1 MATTTTKSHQIGDEV
16 TATKNIQ
23 ILETEAR
30 ELAATLVLVAT
41 NDGTFGAAESL
52 RCTGNGDTKSATRN
66 VYERIGDG
74 VISSNGPSHDDAP
87 GRMRQIN
94 SEAVNQLR
102 AKLRSLREQI
112 KAAR

>member
-1 MATTTTKSHQIGDEV
+1 MTTKTKASQI
-16 TATKNIQ
+16 AK
-23 ILETEAR
+23 LETEAK
-30 ELAATLVLVAT
+30 EIAATVIMVAT
-41 NDGTFGAAESL
+41 NEGTYSAIEAQRAIG
-52 RCTGNGDTKSATRN
+52 TGDPAYADRK

-74 VISSNGPSHDDAP
+74 VISSTGPSEDDAP